1 MNDERLLELIAAYG
15 AAPMA
20 WPEAE
25 REAALAHLDAHPA
38 RFEAALADARAL
50 DHAFS
55 TEVLPDAPAE
65 LAGKIMASAPWP
77 DTRAAR
83 RPGPG
88 LAGRMKELVFP
99 NGLRWPAGATVAAL
113 VMGLFAGVA
122 TAPAT
127 AENGY
132 STDGEQ
138 VVYSA
143 LGYDN
148 FAAYIEEVDG

>member
-1 MNDERLLELIAAYG
+1 MNDERLLELIATYG

-38 RFEAALADARAL
+38 RFEAALAEARAL
-50 DHAFS
+50 DHAFAS
-55 TEVLPDAPAE
+55 EALPEPPAG
-65 LAGKIMASAPWP
+65 LAGRIMASAPAEASVSRLRP
-77 DTRAAR
+77 VAR
-83 RPGPG
+83 
-88 LAGRMKELVFP
+88 LKEFVFP
-99 NGLRWPAGATVAAL
+99 NGLRWPAGAAVAAL

-132 STDGEQ
+132 RTDGEQ
-138 VVYSA
+138 VVYAA
-143 LGYDN
+143 LGYDS
-148 FAAYIEEVDG
+148 FAAYIEEVDE